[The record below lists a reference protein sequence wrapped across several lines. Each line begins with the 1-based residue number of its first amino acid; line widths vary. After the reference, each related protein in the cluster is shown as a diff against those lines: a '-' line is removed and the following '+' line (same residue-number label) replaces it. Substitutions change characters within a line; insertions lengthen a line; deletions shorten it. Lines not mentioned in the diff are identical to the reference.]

1 MDEVALDKV
10 RRRSRQ
16 VDSPIS
22 RPRYLFAQKTD
33 YMKLENE
40 LGKIEQ
46 LGSIKSSFSN
56 QLRLDKKT
64 HFVKWNGISIRVLN
78 EIF

>member
-22 RPRYLFAQKTD
+22 RPRYLFVQKTD
-33 YMKLENE
+33 NKKLENE

-56 QLRLDKKT
+56 QPRLDKKIT
-64 HFVKWNGISIRVLN
+64 FCEMEWNFNSCS
-78 EIF
+78 